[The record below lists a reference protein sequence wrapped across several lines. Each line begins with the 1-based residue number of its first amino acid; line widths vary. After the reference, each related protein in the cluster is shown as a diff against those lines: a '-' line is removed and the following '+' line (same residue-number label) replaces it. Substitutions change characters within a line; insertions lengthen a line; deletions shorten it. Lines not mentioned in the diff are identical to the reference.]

1 MHLIDSMLTLA
12 GELVINL
19 GLDRGLGLVGRT
31 EGRGGKGWVR
41 IYEGPDDDARR
52 VAGRILRDHL
62 PCGLHRTA
70 GGRSEVVVRTMHAE
84 QGLALVD
91 ALGLDDQR

>member
-1 MHLIDSMLTLA
+1 MDVIGSILTIA
-12 GELVINL
+12 GELFLNL
-19 GLDRGLGLVGRT
+19 GFERGLDAVGRT

-52 VAGRILRDHL
+52 LAGRILRDHI
-62 PCGLHRTA
+62 PCGLHRT
-70 GGRSEVVVRTMHAE
+70 GPGRSEVVVRTMHAE